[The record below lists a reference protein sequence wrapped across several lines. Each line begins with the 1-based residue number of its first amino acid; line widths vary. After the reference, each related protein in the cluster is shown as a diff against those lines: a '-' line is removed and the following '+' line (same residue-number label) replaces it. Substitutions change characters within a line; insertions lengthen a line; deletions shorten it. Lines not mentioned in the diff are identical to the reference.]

1 MYLVQNLNKEKEI
14 YKLDQVNCMEKPIA
28 IMLDG
33 YNQIYRHIFHLF
45 MKMMQS
51 YNLNYYKEIDFSN
64 LRTMSRVD
72 IIMNREMNIK
82 LKSKNKFSSCEDF
95 CNFID
100 LNYFPNLREI
110 IIINFG
116 INNFEFDILE
126 RCRKLKVIELI
137 DCDITERGRRE
148 IQDAKN
154 SDIIVIE
161 NFNRENVSQL
171 VKFISL
177 DELRNLYSKKEST
190 DYLSRV
196 IKLKILNLTDSEY
209 DKNLEAYLNNK

>member
-1 MYLVQNLNKEKEI
+1 MRKEKKFRFKDYLIELS
-14 YKLDQVNCMEKPIA
+14 KSIA
-28 IMLDG
+28 VP
-33 YNQIYRHIFHLF
+33 
-45 MKMMQS
+45 K
-51 YNLNYYKEIDFSN
+51 KEEIDGITDF
-64 LRTMSRVD
+64 VVV
-72 IIMNREMNIK
+72 
-82 LKSKNKFSSCEDF
+82 KNDNDKEY
-95 CNFID
+95 NFID

-196 IKLKILNLTDSEY
+196 VKLKILNLTDSEY